1 MFYFKFGDFKKV
13 VVFLHGWGSD
23 SSSFLW
29 VKDYIDYCSTLF
41 VDFPAFGKSD
51 EPDQVW
57 TVSDYVKELKKI
69 LDKFEIDELVLVGHS
84 FGGRVAIKFASF
96 YQNKYRRFKV
106 CLIDSAGILPR
117 RSLFYKIKV
126 AKFKKLKLK
135 AEKRLDVKNKLDGY
149 GSDDYKKLSPLMK
162 KTFVN
167 IVNEDLSLDAKILN
181 CECLIIWGKNDK
193 ETKLY
198 MARRL
203 HSLIKKSK
211 LVIFNNAGHF
221 SFLDQ
226 KEEFLI
232 LLDTFIKN
240 L

>member
-1 MFYFKFGDFKKV
+1 MFYLKFGNFKKV

-29 VKDYIDYCSTLF
+29 MKDYFDYCSTMF

-57 TVSDYVKELKKI
+57 TVSDYVRELKKI
-69 LDKFEIDELVLVGHS
+69 LDNFEIDELVLVGHS
-84 FGGRVAIKFASF
+84 FGGRVAIKFGSF
-96 YQNKYRRFKV
+96 YQSKYKNFKV

-117 RSLFYKIKV
+117 RSIFYKIKV
-126 AKFKKLKLK
+126 AQFKKLKLK
-135 AEKRLDVKNKLDGY
+135 AEKGIVVKNKLDSL

-162 KTFVN
+162 ETFVN
-167 IVNEDLSLDAKILN
+167 IVNEDLSFDAKTLT
-181 CECLIIWGKNDK
+181 CECLIIWGKDDK

-198 MARRL
+198 MARKL
-203 HSLIKKSK
+203 HSFIKKSK
-211 LVIFNNAGHF
+211 LVILKNAGHF